1 MGRTLFCVLENLE
14 DILYTAFARISM
26 SYPYNRLNKLGVK
39 PHQIDSQNRVQI
51 SMRLDAELRDT
62 LDHFVPRQRRTAFL
76 TGLIRR
82 EIEQMKAE
90 LSQVGV

>member
-1 MGRTLFCVLENLE
+1 MP
-14 DILYTAFARISM
+14 
-26 SYPYNRLNKLGVK
+26 YPTDRLTQLGVK
-39 PHQIDSQNRVQI
+39 PHRIDSQNRVQI
-51 SMRLDAELRDT
+51 SMRLDAELRDM
-62 LDHFVPRQRRTAFL
+62 LDQFIPRQRRTAFL